1 MSSIL
6 PEPGLRLV
14 DERPPGP
21 GLTDFALWLRANG
34 CSERTIMDRMGTLH
48 RFARAHPSFPNIRP
62 MQISA
67 WLGQPGYAAWSRA
80 IYYGH
85 LRSFY
90 NYALENALVDV
101 DPMIRMRRPKPGQGV
116 PRPLTP
122 EQVVTVMAAASPT
135 VHAWLT
141 LGLYAGLRA
150 HEVAKVRAEDIQQD
164 YVFVLG
170 KGGRPAQVPTHP
182 AVWALALSRP
192 RTGWLFPTASA
203 TGHVRTEQVSE
214 LTSALFT
221 EHGIDGS
228 IHRMRHTFATTLLRA
243 GVNVRVVQTLM
254 RHRSLASTMIYMAV
268 DEAER
273 FEGMSRLVPGV
284 LPSTVLDEGPEI
296 TELRAALAEAL
307 AIRAVASAS

>member
-1 MSSIL
+1 MSAQPARSPL
-6 PEPGLRLV
+6 HLV

-21 GLTDFALWLRANG
+21 DLPDFALWLRAAG
-34 CSERTIMDRMGTLH
+34 CSERTIQDRLGTLH
-48 RFARAHPSFPNIRP
+48 RFARAHPTFPSCRP

-67 WLGQPGYAAWSRA
+67 WLGQPGYAPWSRA
-80 IYYGH
+80 MYYGH

-90 NYALENALVDV
+90 KFAVDNDLVDV
-101 DPMIRMRRPKPGQGV
+101 DPMARIQRPKPGQGV

-122 EQVVTVMAAASPT
+122 EQVITVMAAAGPD

-150 HEVAKVRAEDIQQD
+150 HEIAKIRAEDIQED
-164 YVFVLG
+164 YVFVVG

-182 AVWALALSRP
+182 AIWALALSRP
-192 RTGWLFPTASA
+192 RQGWLFPTSSEF
-203 TGHVRTEQVSE
+203 GHVRTPQVSA
-214 LTSALFT
+214 LTSVLFS

-228 IHRMRHTFATTLLRA
+228 IHRMRHTFATNLLRA

-268 DEAER
+268 DESER
-273 FEGMSRLVPGV
+273 FEGMSRL
-284 LPSTVLDEGPEI
+284 
-296 TELRAALAEAL
+296 A
-307 AIRAVASAS
+307 